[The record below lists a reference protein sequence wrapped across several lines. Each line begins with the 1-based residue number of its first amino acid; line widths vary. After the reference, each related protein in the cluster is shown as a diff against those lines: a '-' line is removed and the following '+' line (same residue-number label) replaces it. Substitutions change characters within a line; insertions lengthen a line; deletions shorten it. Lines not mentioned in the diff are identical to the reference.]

1 MDDSHFDDII
11 ENLDPC
17 FFFLHGERSRL
28 SSYIYIYIYIDG
40 FLKNMT
46 YMYYIYSSYI
56 FKLFWVKMNHNN
68 NNIIFES
75 AQFL

>member
-17 FFFLHGERSRL
+17 FFFSTEESVHVSPC
-28 SSYIYIYIYIDG
+28 IYIYIDG
-40 FLKNMT
+40 FLKNKT